1 MREQGQQISSL
12 LTCFECEIW
21 RPEMRSIKK
30 SFSCKGIMGFSE
42 EEKKMDVKEKM
53 SLLQKERV

>member
-1 MREQGQQISSL
+1 
-12 LTCFECEIW
+12 
-21 RPEMRSIKK
+21 MRSIKK